1 MESFNENR
9 FVHRRSRTKHPC
21 FFASYSRGE
30 HAKEHF
36 VLFDEESE
44 TVYDSQHALV
54 LGRMAFKQ
62 LAIPKAGIE
71 RIIPTARPISI
82 EEEQEE
88 KHDDDA
94 DHELGGLWEYEAP
107 EEEIVFG
114 LGDEDELLDTESTAG
129 AKRNHHG
136 SETKPGQST
145 FGIGNN
151 KNNKGW
157 VMKSDKNGT
166 YLRKGSIELFF
177 DIPIR
182 VDRKNCNCDDE
193 NANEFHLTT
202 KCSHDM
208 VFLYHILT
216 NAGLSV
222 GFPSKNPHTCKETE
236 TFETKTSWS
245 VKGRTKNMN
254 VKENLFRKLKGN
266 GFAGVECEIAEKK
279 PKKPSIRVSDNRRRS
294 SFLDGLFDA
303 LYDVQGLSR

>member
-1 MESFNENR
+1 MESFNENPV
-9 FVHRRSRTKHPC
+9 VHRRARTKRPC

-30 HAKEHF
+30 HAKDHF

-44 TVYDSQHALV
+44 TVYDSKHALV

-71 RIIPTARPISI
+71 RIIPIARPILI
-82 EEEQEE
+82 EEEQEG
-88 KHDDDA
+88 KCDDDG
-94 DHELGGLWEYEAP
+94 DHELGRLWEYEFP

-114 LGDEDELLDTESTAG
+114 LCDEDELLDTESTAG

-136 SETKPGQST
+136 SEMKPGQST
-145 FGIGNN
+145 FGNSNN
-151 KNNKGW
+151 NNNKGW

-166 YLRKGSIELFF
+166 HLRKGSSELFF
-177 DIPIR
+177 DIPVR

-202 KCSHDM
+202 EYSHDM
-208 VFLYHILT
+208 VFLYQILT

-222 GFPSKNPHTCKETE
+222 GFPSRNSHTCKET
-236 TFETKTSWS
+236 FETTTSWS
-245 VKGRTKNMN
+245 IKGRTKNMN

-266 GFAGVECEIAEKK
+266 GFAGVECDIAKTT
-279 PKKPSIRVSDNRRRS
+279 PKKRSVRVSNNRRRS
-294 SFLDGLFDA
+294 SFLDGLFNA
-303 LYDVQGLSR
+303 LYEVQGLSR